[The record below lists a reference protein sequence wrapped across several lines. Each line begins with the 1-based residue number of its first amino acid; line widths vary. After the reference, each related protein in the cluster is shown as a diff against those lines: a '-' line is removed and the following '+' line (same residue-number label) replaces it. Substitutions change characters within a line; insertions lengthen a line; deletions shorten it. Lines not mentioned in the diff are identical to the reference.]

1 MIMMPIESSSKF
13 QSEPKPQT
21 LAEHQRSAALRAT
34 GTRLGESDEDCGAPL
49 SIRTPPKP
57 ASSAYRVGGAA
68 AAGRRPATRAP
79 GAPPAKAYDLCSAA
93 PQRRRPQLGL
103 APSAQSRYLARSG
116 RLGDVSRRSG
126 CLRLYASVWP

>member
-79 GAPPAKAYDLCSAA
+79 GAPPAKAYDLCPAA
-93 PQRRRPQLGL
+93 TPAPTGPRPVCSE
-103 APSAQSRYLARSG
+103 P
-116 RLGDVSRRSG
+116 VSRP
-126 CLRLYASVWP
+126 VWPSRGRVSPVGLSQAVY